1 MRGMAIATQ
10 HPYMALSKHQQMNL
24 KAHFQGEM
32 QMLSILETLTIL
44 FGIAFFLGFLSRDFQ
59 AILNPAQPKT
69 DDVATET
76 PKASPEVSTS
86 PGEIPSS

>member
-1 MRGMAIATQ
+1 MPIS
-10 HPYMALSKHQQMNL
+10 LSSSCDRPSILNS
-24 KAHFQGEM
+24 QGEM
-32 QMLSILETLTIL
+32 QMLGILETFTLL
-44 FGIAFFLGFLSRDFQ
+44 FGIAFLLGFLSRDFQ
-59 AILNPAQPKT
+59 AILNSAQPKT